1 MDPSG
6 CSVKNELMQ
15 PEGSGSHCEEAGN
28 ATLVASGEA
37 EKERKRTFV
46 LLLRFFC

>member
-15 PEGSGSHCEEAGN
+15 PEGSGSHCGEAGN
-28 ATLVASGEA
+28 ATLVASGEK
-37 EKERKRTFV
+37 EKERRMFV
-46 LLLRFFC
+46 FLLCFFC